1 LHVYNR
7 RDSFATKVLL
17 ANEEAVERIGT
28 GAGTRYVQEDL
39 NRLVALTLHHHPCS
53 STSPKLAPHSPNLPF
68 ILSWRPQTRN
78 PHPTNLKLVNW
89 KLSISIAQHPDPE
102 PSGRR
107 FSNPKP

>member
-1 LHVYNR
+1 MFSSTFLFIRLSFSFLYLYISVSSSLHLPIPLSLAIHAIALHVDNR

-53 STSPKLAPHSPNLPF
+53 STSSKLAPHSPNLPF
-68 ILSWRPQTRN
+68 ILS
-78 PHPTNLKLVNW
+78 
-89 KLSISIAQHPDPE
+89 
-102 PSGRR
+102 
-107 FSNPKP
+107 